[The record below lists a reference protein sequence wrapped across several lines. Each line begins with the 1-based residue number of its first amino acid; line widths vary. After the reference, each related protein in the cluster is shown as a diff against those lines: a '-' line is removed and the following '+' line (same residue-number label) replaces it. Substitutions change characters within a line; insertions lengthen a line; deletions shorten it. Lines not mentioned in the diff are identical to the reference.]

1 MAHEILSLKLCQL
14 DERVGRLHSRI
25 HLSETAGPGR
35 LEQEISALEREC
47 LDEEAA
53 LRDSLR
59 RSKSELISV
68 LAQGCAQVERDIA
81 WSRRQLSEALEK
93 SPDGETATEERLLL
107 AEYLLDFAHW
117 AADHALLFSMKAID
131 AQLTQE
137 KGESQ

>member
-68 LAQGCAQVERDIA
+68 LAQGCAQVEQDITQ
-81 WSRRQLSEALEK
+81 SRGQMSQVLEK
-93 SPDGETATEERLLL
+93 SPDGETAMEERLLL

-117 AADHALLFSMKAID
+117 AADHALLFSMKAIQ

>member
-68 LAQGCAQVERDIA
+68 LAQGCTQVERDIA
-81 WSRRQLSEALEK
+81 QYRGQMSEVLEK
-93 SPDGETATEERLLL
+93 SPDGETAMEERLLL

-117 AADHALLFSMKAID
+117 AADHALLFSMKAIH